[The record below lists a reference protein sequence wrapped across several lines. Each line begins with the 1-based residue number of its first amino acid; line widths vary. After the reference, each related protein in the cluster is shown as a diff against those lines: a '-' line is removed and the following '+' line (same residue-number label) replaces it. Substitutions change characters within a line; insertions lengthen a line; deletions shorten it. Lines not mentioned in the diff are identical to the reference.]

1 MRLLVDWFKSERQ
14 QMELKNRQLSS
25 ELAYLRAQ
33 VNPHF
38 LFNTLNNIYSLAYT
52 KSDNTPEAIL
62 KLSGM
67 MRYMLYEAN
76 EERVLLEKEIQNLSS
91 FIDLQK
97 LRSRKQDL
105 VDFTIEGNPEGQEIA
120 PLLLIPLVENAF
132 KHGNTRQAAVK
143 VLLIAHQEKLQFRV
157 SNLRQQQEEV
167 TDTAGGLGLSNIK
180 RRLELLYPGRHRLD
194 VRQDEEQFEV
204 SMTIDL

>member
-1 MRLLVDWFKSERQ
+1 
-14 QMELKNRQLSS
+14 
-25 ELAYLRAQ
+25 
-33 VNPHF
+33 
-38 LFNTLNNIYSLAYT
+38 
-52 KSDNTPEAIL
+52 
-62 KLSGM
+62 

-180 RRLELLYPGRHRLD
+180 RRLELLYPGRHQLD